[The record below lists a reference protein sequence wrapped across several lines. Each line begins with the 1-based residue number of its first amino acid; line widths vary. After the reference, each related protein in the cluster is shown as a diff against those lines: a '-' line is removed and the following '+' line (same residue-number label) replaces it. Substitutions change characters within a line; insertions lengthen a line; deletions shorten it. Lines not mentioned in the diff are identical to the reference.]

1 MNPVP
6 WLVLAF
12 VVATGVT
19 YALARV
25 AERAGERLGVLDKP
39 RPGELQVK
47 VVPRTGGYAMLGGLW
62 ATLLVAYLLR
72 GAFLV
77 DPTVGA
83 DWNSADDLRM
93 VGIVLGSLLIV
104 PLAVVDDRV
113 RLGPGA
119 QLLGQLVIA
128 AVPVAF
134 GLRVSTIAHPF
145 GDPLQLPLWVDVPV
159 SILWF
164 VGMMNAINWV
174 DVMDGLAGGVAFMGA
189 IVLGARAFL
198 FMQFS
203 VALFPIALAGVCLGF
218 LGRNRPPAT
227 IFMGSSGSLL
237 LGFGLAASGMLGG
250 AKVGTAILVLG
261 VPILDAAWVIFRRL
275 TRGARPQK
283 GGDREHLPMKLHD
296 LGLSTQQTVLLLYL
310 LSAILGVV
318 GLSLH
323 TPPEYPSLEKAYAL
337 VAMVV
342 VVGLLLVAITF
353 AVGRKRPVDRR
364 QAQAHPQTPPQH

>member
-1 MNPVP
+1 MNPTP

-12 VVATGVT
+12 LAAAAST
-19 YALARV
+19 YLLVRL
-25 AERAGERLGVLDKP
+25 AERAGQRLGVLDQP

-47 VVPRTGGYAMLGGLW
+47 VVPRTGGYAMLGGFWL
-62 ATLLVAYLLR
+62 TLLVAYALR
-72 GAFLV
+72 GVFLV
-77 DPTVGA
+77 DPAGGPA
-83 DWNSADDLRM
+83 WNAEDDFRM
-93 VGIVLGSLLIV
+93 LGLVLGSLLIV

-113 RLGPGA
+113 RLGPGP
-119 QLLGQLVIA
+119 QLLGQIAAA

-145 GDPLQLPLWVDVPV
+145 GDPLELPLWLDVPI

-174 DVMDGLAGGVAFMGA
+174 DVMDGLAGGVALMGA
-189 IVLGARAFL
+189 LVLGARAFL
-198 FMQFS
+198 FMQYS
-203 VALFPIALAGVCLGF
+203 VALFPVALAGVCLGF

-237 LGFGLAASGMLGG
+237 LGYGLAASGILGG

-261 VPILDAAWVIFRRL
+261 VPLLDAAWVIFRRL
-275 TRGARPQK
+275 TRGARPQQ

-296 LGLSTQQTVLLLYL
+296 LGLSTRQTVLLLYL
-310 LSAILGVV
+310 VSAILGVV

-323 TPPEYPSLEKAYAL
+323 TPPEYSSLEKAYAL
-337 VAMVV
+337 AAMVV
-342 VVGLLLVAITF
+342 VVGIALAAITR
-353 AVGRKRPVDRR
+353 AASRR
-364 QAQAHPQTPPQH
+364 